1 MVEQWR
7 EGGHAGGQLEHWLL
21 LEQEGVGRQMLAL
34 QGWFLGG
41 QQLVVC
47 AGPLQQRHGGGD
59 DDLQE
64 LVSRLQGLVV
74 L

>member
-7 EGGHAGGQLEHWLL
+7 EGGHAGGQLDHWLL
-21 LEQEGVGRQMLAL
+21 LEQEGVGRQMLAP
-34 QGWFLGG
+34 QGGYLGG
-41 QQLVVC
+41 QQPVVC

-59 DDLQE
+59 GDLQE
-64 LVSRLQGLVV
+64 LVSRLQGLLV

>member
-1 MVEQWR
+1 MEQWR
-7 EGGHAGGQLEHWLL
+7 EGGNAGGQLEHWLL

-34 QGWFLGG
+34 QGWFLDG

-64 LVSRLQGLVV
+64 LVSRLQGLVM

>member
-1 MVEQWR
+1 MEQCR
-7 EGGHAGGQLEHWLL
+7 EGGHAGGQLDYWLL

-34 QGWFLGG
+34 QGGQQGG

>member
-1 MVEQWR
+1 MEQCR
-7 EGGHAGGQLEHWLL
+7 EGGHAGGQLDYWLL

-34 QGWFLGG
+34 QGGYLGG
-41 QQLVVC
+41 QQPVVC